1 VTDDEEKEAA
11 EAAAAAAALK
21 IEQDKAAALAT
32 AEAIAEANA
41 AKAIQAIQ
49 KRAAAEQAAA
59 DAAVAGYDATGAALE
74 GYTDALKRQ
83 LEAQIAVAKASE
95 DPDKVANILKAE
107 ATLKSF
113 NVTQEETAKSAEK
126 AKTAQDSFGTALE
139 GTIRTMTGMTSG
151 NETLIGS
158 WLNMGKASKKLQK
171 EIDALKED
179 LAEEGITSD
188 DAAKK
193 TEELRSKQE
202 QQEKSTGSLKDKV
215 KEYVKNI
222 NPVASIISNIQ
233 QATIGMAIANDVA
246 TAAFNASSGA
256 AGAYD
261 DELVTLQLSN
271 RANGIS
277 TAEMGESYGA
287 LMGNLS
293 GFGVMAESERM
304 RLGELG
310 AEFAKVGVSGAD
322 FAGTLQTMTMGFGMS
337 TRAATGMQE
346 EAMELAQTL
355 GKDVG
360 QVMSEMNAALP
371 QLASYG
377 DDAVDMFF
385 DLEKQ
390 AQRTGLAVGDL
401 IGIAGN
407 YRTFD
412 SAAEAAG
419 NLNAVLGTQLFS
431 TMGLLEA
438 QLEGPEAVI
447 AYMSENLSD
456 SIGDWDSLNTF
467 QKDAVANAAGMN
479 VEQMN
484 HLMNQKNM
492 TKEEKD
498 RAKTMDETMAAGLS
512 LWQQLT
518 IFAQNFAIAVTP
530 LVNFLVGGLKK
541 VNAGFAYMREEM
553 GYLATIGRAV
563 AAIMAGIFS
572 FKIIKGIKTTISL
585 TKLLTLESIKKLA
598 VDKAAA
604 AVSAA
609 KWVIRNPLM
618 GALAVAGGIAASAA
632 VYAALGGF
640 DSHAK
645 GTDSTSGRMALVGE
659 EGPEGYVSPDGK
671 MGGIVGANGPEIQTN
686 MPQGAS
692 IINNTTMTALAKQA
706 GNGDAAGTAQKEAMT
721 GLAKQSATGAAQK
734 EAMTEGLAKQ
744 SANAVA
750 QREAMT
756 EGLTKQSAN
765 AVAQKEAMT
774 GGLAKQSAA
783 GAAQNTA
790 MTNLVKNS
798 DGSGLRT
805 KAPQSE
811 NIINNTG
818 MTALA
823 SQATNRSVAAT
834 TNGAAMAAAVSSLK
848 GEMSKMSNRPIEIT
862 TNPVMLRDDLGRGV
876 NDHFGEHGTQP
887 IRLRS

>member
-1 VTDDEEKEAA
+1 VTADEEKEAA

-59 DAAVAGYDATGAALE
+59 DAAVAGYTEADAALK

-95 DPDKVANILKAE
+95 DPDKVTNILKAE
-107 ATLKSF
+107 AALKSF

-179 LAEEGITSD
+179 LLEPGISAEDT
-188 DAAKK
+188 AKK
-193 TEELRSKQE
+193 TQELTSKQE

-261 DELVTLQLSN
+261 NELVTLQLSN

-337 TRAATGMQE
+337 TTAATGMQK
-346 EAMELAQTL
+346 EAMALAQTL

-407 YRTFD
+407 YKTFD

-553 GYLATIGRAV
+553 GFLATIAKVVASAYAFTFGAKAV
-563 AAIMAGIFS
+563 AGMASFYQMLKRINVVEKIALGIAQAKS
-572 FKIIKGIKTTISL
+572 AAGAAWRGMTGIGL
-585 TKLLTLESIKKLA
+585 VGVA
-598 VDKAAA
+598 AGMAA
-604 AVSAA
+604 AV
-609 KWVIRNPLM
+609 
-618 GALAVAGGIAASAA
+618 G
-632 VYAALGGF
+632 VYATLSAMT

-671 MGGIVGANGPEIQTN
+671 KGGIVGANGPEIQTN

-706 GNGDAAGTAQKEAMT
+706 GNGDAAGAAQKEAMT

>member
-1 VTDDEEKEAA
+1 MTNEEKE
-11 EAAAAAAALK
+11 AAAAAALK
-21 IEQDKAAALAT
+21 VEEAKAAALAT

-41 AKAIQAIQ
+41 AKAILAIQ
-49 KRAAAEQAAA
+49 KRAAAEKAAA
-59 DAAVAGYDATGAALE
+59 DAAVLGYDETGAALK

-95 DPDKVANILKAE
+95 DNEEKVANILKAE
-107 ATLKSF
+107 AALKSF

-179 LAEEGITSD
+179 LLEPGISAEDT
-188 DAAKK
+188 AKK
-193 TEELRSKQE
+193 TQELTSKQE

-222 NPVASIISNIQ
+222 NPVASIVSKIQ
-233 QATIGMAIANDVA
+233 QATFGLAIANDVA

-310 AEFAKVGVSGAD
+310 AQFAKAGVSGAD
-322 FAGTLQTMTMGFGMS
+322 FAGTLQTMTRGFGMS

-407 YRTFD
+407 YKTFD

-492 TKEEKD
+492 TKEEKN
-498 RAKTMDETMAAGLS
+498 RAKSLQETMAAGRS
-512 LWQQLT
+512 LWQELT
-518 IFAQNFAIAVTP
+518 IFAQNFAITITP
-530 LVNFLVGGLKK
+530 LMDFLVGTFQNVNSMVVALNKSFISLGEIMAFAFATAGIYKFMKVWKAMMKLKK
-541 VNAGFAYMREEM
+541 ADTALTWANAAAKAAGLSLGGPPAWAMLATAAVVAGGTMLALKAITADKHQRGGLTSGRKAIVGEGDGPNAGPEGFISPDGEQSGIIGAYGPTVFGKGELPT
-553 GYLATIGRAV
+553 G
-563 AAIMAGIFS
+563 S
-572 FKIIKGIKTTISL
+572 KIIPHPMMKDFARAASNGG
-585 TKLLTLESIKKLA
+585 
-598 VDKAAA
+598 AAA
-604 AVSAA
+604 ASRDTA
-609 KWVIRNPLM
+609 M
-618 GALAVAGGIAASAA
+618 T
-632 VYAALGGF
+632 GF
-640 DSHAK
+640 SK
-645 GTDSTSGRMALVGE
+645 QS
-659 EGPEGYVSPDGK
+659 
-671 MGGIVGANGPEIQTN
+671 ANGAAQT
-686 MPQGAS
+686 A
-692 IINNTTMTALAKQA
+692 
-706 GNGDAAGTAQKEAMT
+706 AMT
-721 GLAKQSATGAAQK
+721 GLAKQSAAGTAQT
-734 EAMTEGLAKQ
+734 A
-744 SANAVA
+744 
-750 QREAMT
+750 
-756 EGLTKQSAN
+756 
-765 AVAQKEAMT
+765 
-774 GGLAKQSAA
+774 
-783 GAAQNTA
+783 A
-790 MTNLVKNS
+790 MTNLVKKS

-834 TNGAAMAAAVSSLK
+834 TNGAEIAAAVSSLR

-862 TNPVMLRDDLGRGV
+862 TNPVMLKDTLGGGV
-876 NDHFGEHGTQP
+876 NDHFGEYGTQP

>member
-1 VTDDEEKEAA
+1 MSDEEREAE

-21 IEQDKAAALAT
+21 IEQDKAAA
-32 AEAIAEANA
+32 EAIAEANA
-41 AKAIQAIQ
+41 ARAIQAIQ
-49 KRAAAEQAAA
+49 KRAAAEKAAA
-59 DAAVAGYDATGAALE
+59 DAAVAGYADTGAALE

-95 DPDKVANILKAE
+95 DGEEKVANILKAE
-107 ATLKSF
+107 EALKSF
-113 NVTQEETAKSAEK
+113 NKTQEETAKSAEK

-179 LAEEGITSD
+179 LLEEGIGAD
-188 DAAKK
+188 DVAKK

-202 QQEKSTGSLKDKV
+202 QQKKSTGSLKDKV

-222 NPVASIISNIQ
+222 NPVASIVSNIQ

-287 LMGNLS
+287 LMSNLS

-498 RAKTMDETMAAGLS
+498 RAKTMEETMAAGRS
-512 LWQQLT
+512 LWQELT

-530 LVNFLVGGLKK
+530 VVDFLVAGFQL
-541 VNAGFAYMREEM
+541 VNAGM
-553 GYLATIGRAV
+553 TIFQG
-563 AAIMAGIFS
+563 
-572 FKIIKGIKTTISL
+572 TIR
-585 TKLLTLESIKKLA
+585 TFNRVRKDICCC
-598 VDKAAA
+598 
-604 AVSAA
+604 
-609 KWVIRNPLM
+609 
-618 GALAVAGGIAASAA
+618 
-632 VYAALGGF
+632 LGSDMERRQTG
-640 DSHAK
+640 
-645 GTDSTSGRMALVGE
+645 
-659 EGPEGYVSPDGK
+659 SPW
-671 MGGIVGANGPEIQTN
+671 
-686 MPQGAS
+686 
-692 IINNTTMTALAKQA
+692 
-706 GNGDAAGTAQKEAMT
+706 
-721 GLAKQSATGAAQK
+721 
-734 EAMTEGLAKQ
+734 
-744 SANAVA
+744 
-750 QREAMT
+750 
-756 EGLTKQSAN
+756 
-765 AVAQKEAMT
+765 
-774 GGLAKQSAA
+774 
-783 GAAQNTA
+783 
-790 MTNLVKNS
+790 
-798 DGSGLRT
+798 
-805 KAPQSE
+805 
-811 NIINNTG
+811 
-818 MTALA
+818 
-823 SQATNRSVAAT
+823 
-834 TNGAAMAAAVSSLK
+834 
-848 GEMSKMSNRPIEIT
+848 
-862 TNPVMLRDDLGRGV
+862 
-876 NDHFGEHGTQP
+876 
-887 IRLRS
+887 